1 MIADEFASVVKQHM
15 FLFSRDRLRVIYVG
29 GEGPPV
35 EPRVDVA
42 KMNED
47 KRIVV
52 KELPKEIARFKA
64 EATRPFLLPNKKYV
78 GADLWSWF
86 KNSGP
91 SQLAVN
97 DPNRKIDQKII
108 IITDGY
114 LEFAPSVQRSPGT
127 SMRMKPLRG
136 NKNWEAAYQSVR
148 LAKAGKRATIVA
160 IIGVTFF
167 FDCLLAYQIV
177 HQIDTINIL
186 TGLTSTPWSLQVLV
200 SSPEFW
206 IILLA
211 GFVVYIIWGMILQ
224 AVLEGVEKFHPARV
238 AMRSLRESIKNHE
251 SAIDNLNK
259 DLMELGRKEADVAA
273 KISVLEQ
280 QKSPK
285 EMKNNQFLRHIEE
298 VMHGWLEFISSAYP
312 DDRTARQAEA
322 QRVRYETVQ
331 MLVGG

>member
-1 MIADEFASVVKQHM
+1 MVIVAFPLPAQKTEKKLPRTEVLVLVDLSNRIDGRLHPGQLGRDTTVIRMIADEFASVVKQHM

-64 EATRPFLLPNKKYV
+64 EATRPFLLPNKNYV

-91 SQLAVN
+91 SQLAVS

-148 LAKAGKRATIVA
+148 LAKAGNFPGIKVLMLEVA
-160 IIGVTFF
+160 PLNPVSNTTEPEI
-167 FDCLLAYQIV
+167 LRRYW
-177 HQIDTINIL
+177 IDWFQSMGMQSQML
-186 TGLTSTPWSLQVLV
+186 TNSEALPSIQDVL
-200 SSPEFW
+200 
-206 IILLA
+206 
-211 GFVVYIIWGMILQ
+211 
-224 AVLEGVEKFHPARV
+224 H
-238 AMRSLRESIKNHE
+238 
-251 SAIDNLNK
+251 
-259 DLMELGRKEADVAA
+259 
-273 KISVLEQ
+273 
-280 QKSPK
+280 
-285 EMKNNQFLRHIEE
+285 QFLH
-298 VMHGWLEFISSAYP
+298 
-312 DDRTARQAEA
+312 
-322 QRVRYETVQ
+322 
-331 MLVGG
+331 